1 MFNQRAIRAGLDTL
15 EKRGCRQFD
24 LRFGLHAGRDLR
36 LAKKVKQFDSGRS
49 MLLMLRPDGKP
60 MFAVVRRS
68 FTRSLFINV
77 TSPKITEADR
87 DQRLRTKSTVANS
100 HWLYG
105 KYLQGVEKSLACL
118 RKVVV
123 DLQLN
128 GHDVAEFVNR
138 IVDQIDGRS
147 LDGEPGEAPT
157 GGTVSSDDEEDG
169 DARLGPC
176 PEGVD
181 EAAWDAVRK
190 DFEGESFKKFAMMND
205 FAARARS
212 LVGNFKAAA
221 ASQKC
226 AAPAPAPGV
235 AAQVTGGAPPPQPDD
250 DVPRGGT
257 RPRGRGSSKFA
268 HGREASSDK
277 FLKWSF
283 APLAP
288 DWASK
293 VELGADAVE
302 TIRPT
307 ERLVEFWLRV
317 SRPMAE
323 ALDQKFEVLNE
334 RDAPADNIS
343 PLLDAV
349 AGVDGKRKAPDAA
362 AAAPGAK
369 RSRGVDVT
377 A

>member
-1 MFNQRAIRAGLDTL
+1 MSNRTAVRAGPDTV
-15 EKRGCRQFD
+15 EKRARHQLDLRFD
-24 LRFGLHAGRDLR
+24 LRTGRTLR
-36 LAKKVKQFDSGRS
+36 LAKKVKQLDKGRS
-49 MLLMLRPDGKP
+49 MLLTLRPDGEP
-60 MFAVVRRS
+60 MLLVVGRGFYRS
-68 FTRSLFINV
+68 VFINL

-87 DQRLRTKSTVANS
+87 EQRLRTRSTVATS
-100 HWLYG
+100 HGLYSY
-105 KYLQGVEKSLACL
+105 YLRGVERSLACL
-118 RKVVV
+118 RKVIV
-123 DLQLN
+123 DLELN
-128 GHDVAEFVNR
+128 GHDVAAFVSK

-147 LDGEPGEAPT
+147 LDGAPGEAPT

-277 FLKWSF
+277 FIRWKF
-283 APLAP
+283 APLEP

-307 ERLVEFWLRV
+307 ERLVDFWLQV
-317 SRPMAE
+317 SRPMAK
-323 ALDQKFEVLNE
+323 ALRQEFEVLNE
-334 RDAPADNIS
+334 RDVPADIS

-349 AGVDGKRKAPDAA
+349 AGKRKAGAAA

-369 RSRGVDVT
+369 RARGGGAVT

>member
-1 MFNQRAIRAGLDTL
+1 
-15 EKRGCRQFD
+15 
-24 LRFGLHAGRDLR
+24 
-36 LAKKVKQFDSGRS
+36 
-49 MLLMLRPDGKP
+49 MLLTLHPNGEPMLLLVGRGLY
-60 MFAVVRRS
+60 RS
-68 FTRSLFINV
+68 VFINV
-77 TSPKITEADR
+77 TSPKITETNR
-87 DQRLRTKSTVANS
+87 EQRLRTKSTVENS
-100 HWLYG
+100 HGLYSQ
-105 KYLQGVEKSLACL
+105 YVRCVERSLAYL
-118 RKVVV
+118 RKVIV
-123 DLQLN
+123 DLGLN
-128 GHDVAEFVNR
+128 GHDVAAFVSK

-157 GGTVSSDDEEDG
+157 RRYVSDDED
-169 DARLGPC
+169 DVDVRLGPC

-181 EAAWDAVRK
+181 EVAWDAVRK
-190 DFEGESFKKFAMMND
+190 DVEGNAFRKVAMMND

-277 FLKWSF
+277 FIRWKF
-283 APLAP
+283 APLEP

-293 VELGADAVE
+293 VELGADAVK
-302 TIRPT
+302 TIGPT
-307 ERLVEFWLRV
+307 ERLVEFWLKV

-323 ALDQKFEVLNE
+323 ALDQEFEVLNE
-334 RDAPADNIS
+334 RDAPADIS

-349 AGVDGKRKAPDAA
+349 AGVTVKRKATGAV

-369 RSRGVDVT
+369 RSRGGGGAVT